1 MWLTGFKVLSFG
13 CYGTLIDRDSGI
25 WTALRPLLASGHMR
39 LPRSEVLAAFDRHE
53 LAVAGDSPELSY
65 SELLAR
71 AHSILAKEW
80 GALSSDAEHTLFGRS
95 VPKWPAFADVPA
107 ALQYFKRYF
116 KVAVL
121 TNGDRDSFA
130 GSSRRLGIRFDL
142 VCMAEEAGSYMPDPR
157 NVRFLLK
164 KLAGLGY
171 AAGDVL
177 HVGASTRRDLAPTK
191 DSGLATAW
199 IDRRSTDADADK
211 VASAEGTP
219 FGPRFSSVA
228 DLVRAHQEEL
238 RA

>member
-1 MWLTGFKVLSFG
+1 MRLTDFKVFSFG

-25 WTALRPLLASGHMR
+25 WTALRPLLASGHIR
-39 LPRSEVLAAFDRHE
+39 LPRSEVLGAFDRHE
-53 LAVAGDSPELSY
+53 LALAADNPELPY

-71 AHSILAKEW
+71 AHRSLAKEW

-107 ALQYFKRYF
+107 ALRYFKRYF

-130 GSSRRLGIRFDL
+130 GSARRLEARFDL
-142 VCMAEEAGSYMPDPR
+142 VCTAEEAGSYMPDPR
-157 NVRFLLK
+157 NVRYLLR

-171 AAGDVL
+171 VAGQIL
-177 HVGASTRRDLAPTK
+177 HVGASPLRDLAPTK
-191 DSGLATAW
+191 DIGLATAW

-211 VASAEGTP
+211 VALPGGTP

-228 DLVRAHQEEL
+228 DLVKAHQEEL

>member
-1 MWLTGFKVLSFG
+1 MRLTDFKVLSFG

-25 WTALRPLLASGHMR
+25 WTALRPLLASGQIR

-53 LAVAGDSPELSY
+53 LALAAHSPELPY

-71 AHSILAKEW
+71 AHHSLAKEW
-80 GALSSDAEHTLFGRS
+80 GVLSSDAEHTLFGRS
-95 VPKWPAFADVPA
+95 VPKWPAFAEVPA

-116 KVAVL
+116 KVVVL

-130 GSSRRLGIRFDL
+130 GSARRLEVRFDM
-142 VCMAEEAGSYMPDPR
+142 VCTAEEAGSHMPDPR
-157 NVRFLLK
+157 NVRLLLER
-164 KLAGLGY
+164 LAGLGY
-171 AAGDVL
+171 PAGEVL
-177 HVGASTRRDLAPTK
+177 HIGASPQRDLAPTK
-191 DSGLATAW
+191 DTGLATAW

-211 VASAEGTP
+211 VAPYGGTP
-219 FGPRFSSVA
+219 FGPRFSSAA

>member
-1 MWLTGFKVLSFG
+1 MRLTGFKVLSFG

-25 WTALRPLLASGHMR
+25 WTALRPLLASGHNR
-39 LPRSEVLAAFDRHE
+39 LPRSAVLAAFDRHE
-53 LAVAGDSPELSY
+53 LALAAGRPELPY
-65 SELLAR
+65 SELLAQ
-71 AHSILAKEW
+71 AHQSLASEW
-80 GALSSDAEHTLFGRS
+80 GVLASDAEHTLFGRS

-130 GSSRRLGIRFDL
+130 GSARRLETRFDL
-142 VCMAEEAGSYMPDPR
+142 VCTAEEAGSHMPDAR
-157 NVRFLLK
+157 NVRLLLER
-164 KLAGLGY
+164 LAGLGY
-171 AAGDVL
+171 VAAEIL
-177 HVGASTRRDLAPTK
+177 HVGASPQRDLAPAK
-191 DSGLATAW
+191 DIGLATAW

-211 VASAEGTP
+211 VASSEGTP